1 MSNIKIEESWK
12 TLLADEFAQPYF
24 QSVTTF
30 LRNEIAAGKTIYP
43 PGPLIFNAFN
53 TTPVKDV
60 KVVILG
66 QDPYHN
72 PGQAMGMSFSVP
84 KGVKVPPSLRNIYKE
99 MATDINCPPAT
110 HGDLTKW
117 ADQGVLML
125 NAMLTVEGH
134 KAGSHKNIG
143 WQKFTDAVLKKL
155 SDEQEN
161 LVYMLWGGFAKKKK
175 HLIDAERH
183 LVLEAA
189 HPSPLAGGAYFGSKH
204 FSQANTYLKEKGLPE
219 IDWSLE

>member
-1 MSNIKIEESWK
+1 MSKVKIEESWK
-12 TLLADEFAQPYF
+12 NLLADEFEQPYF
-24 QSVTTF
+24 QSMSTH
-30 LRNEIAAGKTIYP
+30 LRNQIAAGKTIYP

-53 TTPVKDV
+53 TTPVSNV

-72 PGQAMGMSFSVP
+72 TGQAMGYSFSVP
-84 KGVKVPPSLRNIYKE
+84 KGVRIPPSLRNIYKE
-99 MATDINCPPAT
+99 MVTDINFVTPN

-117 ADQGVLML
+117 ANQGVLML
-125 NAMLTVEGH
+125 NAMLTVEAH

-143 WQKFTDAVLKKL
+143 WQTFTDSVLRRL
-155 SDEQEN
+155 SEEREN

-175 HLIDAERH
+175 HLIDANKH

-204 FSQANTYLKEKGLPE
+204 FSQANAYLEAKGLGGIE
-219 IDWSLE
+219 WQL